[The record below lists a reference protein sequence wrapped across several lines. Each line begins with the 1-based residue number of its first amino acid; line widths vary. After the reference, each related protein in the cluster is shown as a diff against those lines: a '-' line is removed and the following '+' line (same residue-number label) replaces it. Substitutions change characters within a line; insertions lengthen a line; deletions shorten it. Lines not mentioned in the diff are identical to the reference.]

1 MTTERRKALVT
12 GSGRNIGRAIALRLA
27 RAGCDVVINVRSN
40 MAEGEAAADAARALG
55 VNAIVCAGD
64 VGTPEGVDKIAD
76 KTLTEFGNIDI
87 LVNVAGLRPFRN
99 FLDMTYDEW
108 REVIDANLGGVF
120 LMTKAFV
127 PGMVE
132 RKWGRLINFA
142 GMNSIRGYPQRTHIA
157 ASKHGVWG
165 LTKALSREFGPDNIT
180 ANCISPGP
188 TETEQ
193 HDPKF
198 AQAIRD
204 QVVEIP
210 LGRLGKPEEIAG
222 VVAFLTSEE
231 GGFVSGQIIG
241 ANGAAET
248 SM

>member
-1 MTTERRKALVT
+1 MSIKGRKALVT

-27 RAGCDVVINVRSN
+27 ADGCDVAINVRTN
-40 MAEGEAAADAARALG
+40 LAEGEAAAEAARALG
-55 VNAIVCAGD
+55 VNATVCVGD
-64 VGTPEGVDKIAD
+64 VGTAAGVEQIAD
-76 KTLTEFGNIDI
+76 KALSDFGNIDI

-108 REVIDANLGGVF
+108 REVIDSNLGGVF
-120 LMTKAFV
+120 LTTRAFL

-165 LTKALSREFGPDNIT
+165 LTKALSREFGPYNIT

-193 HDPKF
+193 HDPAF

-222 VVAFLTSEE
+222 VAAFLASEE
-231 GGFVSGQIIG
+231 AGFVSGQMIQ

-248 SM
+248 